1 MSTTDPS
8 PRAPRWRRRS
18 APALA
23 AGVAATLALG
33 ASAVVRADA
42 QTDST
47 APSDPLVFVSLAPD
61 RILDTR
67 TGDGDNRPGG
77 AQKLGADEELTFD
90 VAGTRLSYGTVIPDE
105 AEAVMINATI
115 TEATD
120 PTYITLFPTGTS
132 VPDASTLNAVFGA
145 DSSGL
150 GSENVPN
157 MVTVRLG
164 DDGSVSA
171 FNLSGDTHLVAD
183 IAGYYI
189 PASVVGGG
197 GGTSLAD
204 PTVTVPGGP
213 AITLLTTATAEAATF
228 TAPFA
233 GDYLLSA
240 VVDAEL
246 QGTGGA
252 LLALGAL
259 AEVECEWA
267 VPGAAAFGEALTAD
281 VEVTLVP
288 PAPTITVP
296 GISRGA
302 FDAQAVAVG
311 LDAGEEVALECT
323 AVEIVG
329 VNSEVTLDVVAS
341 GVLIATA

>member
-1 MSTTDPS
+1 MSTNDLS

-18 APALA
+18 APVLA

-42 QTDST
+42 QTDSNT
-47 APSDPLVFVSLAPD
+47 PSDPLVFVSLAPD

-77 AQKLGADEELTFD
+77 AQKLGANEQLSFD
-90 VAGTRLSYGTVIPDE
+90 VAGTMLSYGALIPEE
-105 AEAVMINATI
+105 AEAVMVNATI

-120 PTYITLFPTGTS
+120 PTYVTLFPTGTNL
-132 VPDASTLNAVFGA
+132 PDASTLNAVFGA

-171 FNLSGDTHLVAD
+171 FNLSGDTHLIAD

-189 PASVVGGG
+189 PASVVGGSG
-197 GGTSLAD
+197 GGTSLAE

-213 AITLLTTATAEAATF
+213 SVSLLTTATAEAARF

-246 QGTGGA
+246 QGASGA
-252 LLALGAL
+252 ILAAGAL
-259 AEVECEWA
+259 AEVECAWS

-281 VEVTLVP
+281 VAIGVA
-288 PAPTITVP
+288 PAPVVTVP
-296 GISRGA
+296 GLSRGA

-311 LDAGEEVALECT
+311 LDAGEEVALNCT

-329 VNSEVTLDVVAS
+329 LNSEVTLDVVAS